1 MADGNSN
8 SREIA
13 EANAGLRAV
22 AGNVRLG
29 ANGLAA
35 SNLAELMDFAQLMAK
50 AGPMV
55 GKTFRGNPGA
65 CLGIAMQAMQWNMN
79 PFAVSQKA
87 YTTGDNIGYEGQLV
101 IAVINAHAPV
111 KERLRP
117 SYSGEGAKRRC
128 IISATIKGE
137 TEPCV
142 YESPEAGQI
151 TVKNS
156 PLWKTDQDQQLF
168 YYSARMWARRYCPE
182 VIMGVYD
189 VDELAPVETTVVE
202 NTYAEQDSFIK
213 GAEKDALV
221 EDWNARMRAA
231 TDLDDI
237 DNIMAEAAEKKSRL
251 SQNTWDG
258 LEHVAEQESERIK
271 AGVAPRAPAP
281 SPFEELKAEGL
292 AVIGIKNEAERL
304 AAHGKWLS
312 RVNAKANQAL
322 CSPQEREELKTLKKT
337 IKQEIDSAA
346 NALAMEE
353 GAPVRD
359 GSIVGG
365 AGAPSLIGE

>member
-13 EANAGLRAV
+13 ESNAGLRSI
-22 AGNVRLG
+22 AGNVKLG

-35 SNLAELMDFAQLMAK
+35 TNLAELMDFAHLMAK

-101 IAVINAHAPV
+101 IAVINAHAPI

-128 IISATIKGE
+128 TVSATIKGE

-142 YESPEAGQI
+142 YESPEIGSI
-151 TVKNS
+151 PTKNS
-156 PLWKTDQDQQLF
+156 PLWKSDPDQQLF
-168 YYSARMWARRYCPE
+168 YYSSRMWARRYCPE

-189 VDELAPVETTVVE
+189 VDELAAVETTVVE
-202 NTYAEQDSFIK
+202 NAYAEDDSFIR

-221 EDWNARMRAA
+221 EDWNARLRACE
-231 TDLDDI
+231 DLDDI

-251 SQNTWDG
+251 SRNTWDG
-258 LEHVAEQESERIK
+258 LEHVAAEESERIK
-271 AGVAPRAPAP
+271 AGVAPKPPAP
-281 SPFEELKAEGL
+281 SPFEELKAQGL
-292 AVIGIKNEAERL
+292 AVIGIENEAERL

-312 RVNAKANQAL
+312 RVNARSLIAL
-322 CSPQEREELKTLKKT
+322 MSVSERDEIKTLKKT
-337 IKQEIDSAA
+337 IKGELEQNVAGAGPGSPAT
-346 NALAMEE
+346 E
-353 GAPVRD
+353 GAPV
-359 GSIVGG
+359 
-365 AGAPSLIGE
+365 

>member
-1 MADGNSN
+1 MADGNSH
-8 SREIA
+8 SREVA
-13 EANAGLRAV
+13 ESNAGLRAL
-22 AGNVRLG
+22 AGSVKLG

-35 SNLAELMDFAQLMAK
+35 TNLAELMDFAQLMAK

-101 IAVINAHAPV
+101 IAVINAHAPI

-128 IISATIKGE
+128 TISATIKGE

-142 YESPEAGQI
+142 YESPEVGQI
-151 TVKNS
+151 AVKNS

-168 YYSARMWARRYCPE
+168 YYSSRMWARRYCPE

-189 VDELAPVETTVVE
+189 VDELAAVETTVVE
-202 NTYAEQDSFIK
+202 NSYAEDDSFIR

-221 EDWNARMRAA
+221 EDWNARLRACE
-231 TDLDDI
+231 DLDDI

-251 SQNTWDG
+251 SRNTWDG
-258 LEHVAEQESERIK
+258 LEHVAAEESERIK
-271 AGVAPRAPAP
+271 AGVAPKPPAP
-281 SPFEELKAEGL
+281 SPFEELKAQGL
-292 AVIGIKNEAERL
+292 AVIGIENEAERL

-312 RVNAKANQAL
+312 RVNARSLIAL
-322 CSPQEREELKTLKKT
+322 MSVSERDEIKTLKKT
-337 IKQEIDSAA
+337 IKGELEQNVAGAGPGSPAT
-346 NALAMEE
+346 E
-353 GAPVRD
+353 GAPV
-359 GSIVGG
+359 
-365 AGAPSLIGE
+365 